1 MCQPPLAPV
10 LFAVMEGVTPLA
22 ERREVSRTV
31 VHRIVIEMRG
41 RQDHAGRAERR
52 GAVRSL

>member
-1 MCQPPLAPV
+1 MCEPPPALV
-10 LFAVMEGVTPLA
+10 LYFVVQNVAALT
-22 ERREVSRTV
+22 ERREVSRMV

-41 RQDHAGRAERR
+41 RQDHARRADRR